1 MKKWFWWLV
10 LNGGFAGSVWFGFVE
25 GVQGAQYLAK
35 FWIWAVA
42 VPVGLVM
49 FTDVMQQKLAE
60 KLAEERPRPARAF
73 AQRII
78 SWGALGVLIWY
89 GHIVTATAWAFCM
102 LAAYI
107 CRQGVKKRRF
117 EVASQSGACGTVN
130 G

>member
-1 MKKWFWWLV
+1 MTMKKWFWWLV

-42 VPVGLVM
+42 VPVSLVM

-60 KLAEERPRPARAF
+60 DRSGPGPVTAF
-73 AQRII
+73 AQRAI
-78 SWGALGVLIWY
+78 SLGALGILIWH

-102 LAAYI
+102 FAAYV
-107 CRQGVKKRRF
+107 CRECVKKKRA
-117 EVASQSGACGTVN
+117 EVAAQGST
-130 G
+130 